1 MNYLNQ
7 TKIVIEKGGAKGYL
21 GDRFFETRNNDNTN
35 DKYIVADDISTNN
48 DNGAG
53 KGGTIGIGRSKV
65 IDVNNPSYSTNFN
78 PNDEYSR
85 FFMGD
90 QVWDG
95 NNWDNSIVANVD
107 SQDEFLSDDLDS
119 SNLSAKNAGKALKN
133 SVKNTVTNKIGVVK
147 DVKKIAGRLMGSEAK
162 TEVPEGTATD
172 DKFAYLK
179 ALKSEKYR
187 NVKLN
192 AVNGGTYN
200 TLANLLG
207 FASGMLVGSLGKSSL
222 ASTVDGITSKFTGGL
237 GIASMLDRAGAA
249 LESLPTVEEIA
260 ALNLIRFETMY
271 EAKPGRI
278 VRDRYRKYNFVT
290 PNTVDGIDGSKKD
303 SDSKLNSVLNKA
315 SAIAG
320 KVKGA
325 MNTAS
330 SWLNGSKFTQ
340 FIASKDLNRNS
351 RISAA
356 EGEKII
362 ITVQR
367 DSEYAAYVGS
377 NATLKSNNTDTGTSV
392 RVGYNITDWTGT
404 EYDGNYGLLGKNP
417 EIKGLKDNGN
427 AAKKKWTRKDVFD
440 RINIEYR
447 KIGCLYIEPYY
458 SKGNIKCFQIPFEFN
473 PTINDGGY
481 EAKYQMQ
488 ELLGRVLGVRSYIGT
503 DSQTVT
509 IETTYLALSDGNASI
524 KDASMNWM
532 IPWTV
537 AALENI
543 EKLYRSLVMPYIDID
558 KKIFVRPPI
567 VRIKLRGYNDKQL
580 TNNGNYGSESDDGIE
595 YIGDL
600 FKYPVEA
607 NSNDN
612 LLYVT
617 KNLENLKTR
626 EKRYIVTN
634 LQISPLEDESLSYR
648 YYTEPSAYKE
658 KISDLLPRKGWRR
671 NGFKVSITLAE
682 TTRNFLD
689 IIPTFK
695 EYCNETV
702 AISFND
708 EKGKSSEVVPNEN
721 KTEDSGSIDLG
732 GKINDPKVY
741 DDDYFDKTIS
751 DDVIDTSDDINSNN
765 TNSNDTNSNNT
776 SSDNINSN
784 DKGTEILA
792 FLYTYGNK
800 KS

>member
-35 DKYIVADDISTNN
+35 DKYIVADDINTNN

-85 FFMGD
+85 FFMGG

-119 SNLSAKNAGKALKN
+119 SNFNAKNAGKALKN

-162 TEVPEGTATD
+162 TEVPEGTVAD

-237 GIASMLDRAGAA
+237 GITSMLDRAGTA

-278 VRDRYRKYNFVT
+278 VRDRYRKYNFIT

-303 SDSKLNSVLNKA
+303 SDSKLNNVLNKA

-340 FIASKDLNRNS
+340 FVASKDLNKNS

-377 NATLKSNNTDTGTSV
+377 NATLKSNSIDTGTSV
-392 RVGYNITDWTGT
+392 RVGYNITDWTGI

-417 EIKGLKDNGN
+417 EIKDLDDKDTI
-427 AAKKKWTRKDVFD
+427 KDKSKWTRKDVFD
-440 RINIEYR
+440 RINTEYR

-458 SKGNIKCFQIPFEFN
+458 SSGNINCFQIPFEFN

-509 IETTYLALSDGNASI
+509 IETTYLALSDGNAST
-524 KDASMNWM
+524 KDASMDWM
-532 IPWTV
+532 TPWTV
-537 AALENI
+537 SALENI
-543 EKLYRSLVMPYIDID
+543 EKLYRSLVMPYINID
-558 KKIFVRPPI
+558 EKIFVRPPI
-567 VRIKLRGYNDKQL
+567 VRIKLRGYNGKEL
-580 TNNGNYGSESDDGIE
+580 TNNGNYNSENDENIE
-595 YIGDL
+595 YVGDL

-607 NSNDN
+607 NSDDN

-634 LQISPLEDESLSYR
+634 LQISSLEDESLSYR
-648 YYTEPSAYKE
+648 YYTESNAYNKVNTPT
-658 KISDLLPRKGWRR
+658 KLQRKGWRR

-702 AISFND
+702 AANFND
-708 EKGKSSEVVPNEN
+708 DEEHKSKDVPNEN
-721 KTEDSGSIDLG
+721 KIADSGSIDLE
-732 GKINDPKVY
+732 GKINNLKEY
-741 DDDYFDKTIS
+741 DNDYFDKTIS
-751 DDVIDTSDDINSNN
+751 DDASDN
-765 TNSNDTNSNNT
+765 TNSTNSNG
-776 SSDNINSN
+776 
-784 DKGTEILA
+784 GTESEVLA

-800 KS
+800 KKLKIYG